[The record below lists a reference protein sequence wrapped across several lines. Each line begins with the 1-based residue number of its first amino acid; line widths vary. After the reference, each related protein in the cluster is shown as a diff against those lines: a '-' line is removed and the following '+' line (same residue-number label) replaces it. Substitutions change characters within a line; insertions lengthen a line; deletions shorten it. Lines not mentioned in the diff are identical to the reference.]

1 MMAHFPP
8 HGYSVAGGVGAGGGG
23 GQNLLVNFQGN
34 LPPDVGTQAS
44 KSNNDKKCYIANNAF
59 L

>member
-8 HGYSVAGGVGAGGGG
+8 HGYSVAGGGGH
-23 GQNLLVNFQGN
+23 NLLVSFQGN
-34 LPPDVGTQAS
+34 LPPDVGIQAS
-44 KSNNDKKCYIANNAF
+44 KSNKNKKNSIANNAF

>member
-1 MMAHFPP
+1 MMAHFPA
-8 HGYSVAGGVGAGGGG
+8 HGYSVAGGGG

-34 LPPDVGTQAS
+34 LPPAVGIQGS
-44 KSNNDKKCYIANNAF
+44 KSNNDTKCSIANNAF